1 MILNFVN
8 RILVP
13 VDKSDLSLASQET
26 AASIAKKIKASVTV
40 LHVVSRISY
49 GEPET
54 AARILSG
61 LDQEGQKI
69 VAEAKAVFA
78 EENVEAKTELLHE
91 DDVADAI
98 SEFAENSDLIVMG
111 AHGET
116 EKDPYALG
124 SVTEKVITHA
134 NCPIMIVKRTS
145 ALSNMLVCVDGSE
158 PSTKALKY
166 AASLAE
172 KMGSKIT
179 LLNVQEERLH
189 KSSLDVAKE
198 LGETVFATSLNAI
211 EGEKAKVEKRLEFG
225 APSDTIVE
233 VAQKGGYD
241 LIVLGT
247 RGLGTIKRS
256 LLGSVS
262 EGVSYKAHCSVLIV
276 P

>member
-1 MILNFVN
+1 M
-8 RILVP
+8 P
-13 VDKSDLSLASQET
+13 C
-26 AASIAKKIKASVTV
+26 
-40 LHVVSRISY
+40 ISY

-54 AARILSG
+54 AARTLSG

-78 EENVEAKTELLHE
+78 EENVEAKTELLHG
-91 DDVADAI
+91 DDVADTI
-98 SEFAENSDLIVMG
+98 SEFAENFDLIVMG
-111 AHGET
+111 AHGEKQ
-116 EKDPYALG
+116 KDPYTLG

-158 PSTKALKY
+158 PSTRALKY
-166 AASLAE
+166 AASPAE
-172 KMGSKIT
+172 KMGLKIT

-211 EGEKAKVEKRLEFG
+211 EGEKAKVEKTLEFG
-225 APSDTIVE
+225 APSDRIVE

-247 RGLGTIKRS
+247 RGLGTIEISAWKR
-256 LLGSVS
+256 
-262 EGVSYKAHCSVLIV
+262 E
-276 P
+276 